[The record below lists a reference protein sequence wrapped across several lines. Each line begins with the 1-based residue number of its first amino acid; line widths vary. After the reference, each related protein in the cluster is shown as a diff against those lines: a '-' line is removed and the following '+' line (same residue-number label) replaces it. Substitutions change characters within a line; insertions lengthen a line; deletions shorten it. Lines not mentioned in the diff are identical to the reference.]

1 MNMEDDSFDGN
12 ESTLILCANPAAAGP
27 SSSGNST
34 RSHYKHFQFYPEG
47 KLSAAAN
54 ANEPHPSSSKTRHQ
68 F

>member
-1 MNMEDDSFDGN
+1 MNGSISMNMEDDSFDGN

-34 RSHYKHFQFYPEG
+34 RS
-47 KLSAAAN
+47 AAAN